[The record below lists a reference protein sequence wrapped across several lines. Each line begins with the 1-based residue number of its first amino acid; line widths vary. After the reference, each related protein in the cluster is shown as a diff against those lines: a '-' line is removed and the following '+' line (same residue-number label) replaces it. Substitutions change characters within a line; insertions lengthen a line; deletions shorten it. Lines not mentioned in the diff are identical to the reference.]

1 MVPLGLVSSQ
11 SGMELPWVMRCCG
24 DAATGARDLEFV
36 YVPFLGYVYGGTPG
50 GGSLVQ
56 ALLAA
61 TLVLGLAG
69 ALLARAGTR
78 RLGPRWAAA
87 LAVAAALAA
96 PLVPWAGAGD
106 VTVRAVQSVLGSV
119 APAQGELLR
128 QARAGMSTA
137 AVMTQVYSQGAAME
151 EENRVSNLTYTPVVS
166 RGLLS
171 PEEARGVVRFVHRQ
185 RARWD
190 HRFLRAGP
198 LPFFTFGATTSL
210 EGSGAGDGGDGGGAY
225 RERVRQHNPLLSKEL
240 GWIYERVRRRM
251 ERELGMAVRF
261 HEVNVGEEDSRG
273 SVDEDD
279 SREDPEE
286 AEPMLALPGFQIY
299 LSNAAFQLPVGQAH
313 LDNNHN
319 NGEHEWPPGADKR
332 HVISFTLALDLPR
345 APPGEGAAGRG
356 GEPTRSGLWTYQ
368 LKPPAEEELEGGA
381 TFSKHEGTYQHYN
394 RDRGVPVKAG
404 TREGVIY
411 RVHHP
416 YEVGT
421 IVIHSGHLVHQACY
435 APSGWY
441 SGSDSRIT
449 LQGFGIFDA
458 EKQEWVIYW

>member
-1 MVPLGLVSSQ
+1 
-11 SGMELPWVMRCCG
+11 MELPWVLRCCG

-36 YVPFLGYVYGGTPG
+36 YVPFLGYVRYGGI
-50 GGSLVQ
+50 LVQ

-78 RLGPRWAAA
+78 RLGPRWTAA

-96 PLVPWAGAGD
+96 PLIPWAGAGD

-128 QARAGMSTA
+128 QVRAGMSTA
-137 AVMTQVYSQGAAME
+137 AVMTQVYSQSAAMG

-171 PEEARGVVRFVHRQ
+171 PEEAQSVVRFVHRQ
-185 RARWD
+185 RERWD

-198 LPFFTFGATTSL
+198 LPFFTFGAATYLDAS
-210 EGSGAGDGGDGGGAY
+210 GDGGDY

-240 GWIYERVRRRM
+240 GWLYERVRRRI
-251 ERELGMAVRF
+251 ERELGMAARY

-286 AEPMLALPGFQIY
+286 AEPVLALPGFQIY

-319 NGEHEWPPGADKR
+319 NGEHEWPLGADKR
-332 HVISFTLALDLPR
+332 HVCSFTLALDLPR

-368 LKPPAEEELEGGA
+368 LKPPAEAELERGA

-394 RDRGVPVKAG
+394 RDRGVTVKAG

-421 IVIHSGHLVHQACY
+421 IVIHSGHLVHQACN